1 MSQSFFRSMMEV
13 SRQYRGGLF
22 ALITSSPDQQKIGE
36 KAFFAS
42 VHPISQSPSLA
53 AFWDDFFQQLTP
65 DQQLPATIS
74 FQGHSIFVEHLAPK
88 PQLILLGGGHVS
100 YFVYQ
105 LAVMLGFSVTV
116 VDEREEFC
124 NPSRF
129 PKAATLCL
137 PFDKALP
144 QLPCDNSTYYV
155 IVTRGHQH
163 DYTCLS
169 YLLAQQPCAYLGMIG
184 SRRKVALVHQS
195 LLEDGFTQQQIDRV
209 FSPIGLPIHA
219 QTPEEISVSIL
230 AQIIEIKNTRLPD
243 SSLEDPVFDAID
255 KADGP
260 VAFCM
265 IVRKSG
271 FYPTR
276 CRLQNGGG
284 SKWYNMRHH
293 RRWKNRIRCYPDS
306 TKPVPESRS
315 YPSFPD
321 LPDGQ
326 PECQRRRND
335 LRRQCRCFHLSCRLM
350 FHKKIR
356 SNDRIFLFMNFSIF
370 CRWLFPEG
378 LIQPQDQWLPG

>member
-13 SRQYRGGLF
+13 SRQCRGGLF
-22 ALITSSPDQQKIGE
+22 ALITNSPDQQKIGE

-137 PFDKALP
+137 PCDKALP

-209 FSPIGLPIHA
+209 QSDRAPYPCADTGRNFGKHPGADHRSQKHPSP
-219 QTPEEISVSIL
+219 
-230 AQIIEIKNTRLPD
+230 R
-243 SSLEDPVFDAID
+243 
-255 KADGP
+255 
-260 VAFCM
+260 
-265 IVRKSG
+265 
-271 FYPTR
+271 
-276 CRLQNGGG
+276 
-284 SKWYNMRHH
+284 
-293 RRWKNRIRCYPDS
+293 
-306 TKPVPESRS
+306 
-315 YPSFPD
+315 
-321 LPDGQ
+321 
-326 PECQRRRND
+326 
-335 LRRQCRCFHLSCRLM
+335 
-350 FHKKIR
+350 
-356 SNDRIFLFMNFSIF
+356 FLFGRP
-370 CRWLFPEG
+370 CL
-378 LIQPQDQWLPG
+378 

>member
-1 MSQSFFRSMMEV
+1 
-13 SRQYRGGLF
+13 
-22 ALITSSPDQQKIGE
+22 
-36 KAFFAS
+36 
-42 VHPISQSPSLA
+42 
-53 AFWDDFFQQLTP
+53 
-65 DQQLPATIS
+65 
-74 FQGHSIFVEHLAPK
+74 
-88 PQLILLGGGHVS
+88 
-100 YFVYQ
+100 
-105 LAVMLGFSVTV
+105 MLGFSVTV

-137 PFDKALP
+137 PFEKALP
-144 QLPCDNSTYYV
+144 QLSCDNSTYYV

-230 AQIIEIKNTRLPD
+230 AQIIEVKNTRLPD

-271 FYPTR
+271 SIPR
-276 CRLQNGGG
+276 GAGSKMAVDQNGMICGTIGGGKIEYDVIQTAQNLCLNRDHTPVFQTFLMDNQSAKEDGMICGG
-284 SKWYNMRHH
+284 SADVF
-293 RRWKNRIRCYPDS
+293 ICLVD
-306 TKPVPESRS
+306 
-315 YPSFPD
+315 
-321 LPDGQ
+321 
-326 PECQRRRND
+326 
-335 LRRQCRCFHLSCRLM
+335 
-350 FHKKIR
+350 
-356 SNDRIFLFMNFSIF
+356 
-370 CRWLFPEG
+370 
-378 LIQPQDQWLPG
+378 

>member
-13 SRQYRGGLF
+13 SCQCRGGLF
-22 ALITSSPDQQKIGE
+22 ALITNSPDPQKIGE

-65 DQQLPATIS
+65 DQQLSATIS

-137 PFDKALP
+137 PFEKALP

-230 AQIIEIKNTRLPD
+230 AQIIEVKNTRLPD

-271 FYPTR
+271 SIPR
-276 CRLQNGGG
+276 GAGSKMAVDQNGIICGTIGGGKIEYDVIQTARNLCLNRDHTPVFQTFLMDNQSAKEDGMICGG
-284 SKWYNMRHH
+284 SADVF
-293 RRWKNRIRCYPDS
+293 ICLVD
-306 TKPVPESRS
+306 
-315 YPSFPD
+315 
-321 LPDGQ
+321 
-326 PECQRRRND
+326 
-335 LRRQCRCFHLSCRLM
+335 
-350 FHKKIR
+350 
-356 SNDRIFLFMNFSIF
+356 
-370 CRWLFPEG
+370 
-378 LIQPQDQWLPG
+378 

>member
-13 SRQYRGGLF
+13 SRQCRGGLF
-22 ALITSSPDQQKIGE
+22 ALITNSPDQQKIGE

-42 VHPISQSPSLA
+42 VHPIPQSPSLA

-230 AQIIEIKNTRLPD
+230 AQIIEVKNTRLPD

-255 KADGP
+255 KAEGP

-271 FYPTR
+271 SIPR
-276 CRLQNGGG
+276 GAGSKMVVDQNGIICGTIGGGKIEYDVIQTARNLCLNRDHTPVFQTFLMDNQSAKEDGMICGG
-284 SKWYNMRHH
+284 SADVF
-293 RRWKNRIRCYPDS
+293 ICLVD
-306 TKPVPESRS
+306 
-315 YPSFPD
+315 
-321 LPDGQ
+321 
-326 PECQRRRND
+326 
-335 LRRQCRCFHLSCRLM
+335 
-350 FHKKIR
+350 
-356 SNDRIFLFMNFSIF
+356 
-370 CRWLFPEG
+370 
-378 LIQPQDQWLPG
+378 